1 MHVANIL
8 NRSDISQKDHSDQF
22 SKYRQAFQE
31 NMKTIMINQAL
42 MRQAISQIKTT
53 NVSESTRL
61 LTPTRETLVQD
72 GTSLNLA
79 SSDIKVP
86 QNPAPSQTPQ
96 EHPED
101 QDQKDLEVIPTIKT
115 EPLTIIQ
122 LKPNQAF
129 GLSPRAYQKFKELR
143 HKQAR
148 IVLKRLPLNKLL
160 DKSPKRTSRPLRWLG
175 PVVKKL
181 CLPWPI
187 ESAKN
192 KQSGNNRGPTRK
204 KSNRIPAAAED
215 KLQWSTLSDGCT
227 SYGSLCGIKHPAEVT
242 RKSQPEPWPVMPGSD
257 RSNTPDHQT
266 EHTAKSLR
274 VVGKTMNTLS
284 KNDLKEALE
293 TGSSENSSNTIK
305 PSDDDDN
312 DKKDN
317 KHDTTRQNEISSST
331 KGQHDLQVNDKCF
344 RSSAN
349 NATQKDTDVVEDD
362 NTFCGVKGGEQEEG
376 LFTLDALNKT
386 KLRWNQEYQRYDVMK
401 TIANEINTNIPLA
414 LCTTQPSGHTAIVYT
429 A

>member
-1 MHVANIL
+1 MQTNPQDHLDVHGDTRIGPSVTQAIPQGLYQHQRLQVGLQESAPTTHQQHPNSPADHMTMTPQSLRPWSATKAEVQQL
-8 NRSDISQKDHSDQF
+8 NDQISAAQNARSLHLEQISDQF
-22 SKYRQAFQE
+22 SKYQQAFEE
-31 NMKTIMINQAL
+31 NMKINQAL
-42 MRQAISQIKTT
+42 MKQVISQIKTT

-96 EHPED
+96 EHPENR
-101 QDQKDLEVIPTIKT
+101 DQKDLEVIPTIKT
-115 EPLTIIQ
+115 EPLTIIR

-192 KQSGNNRGPTRK
+192 KQSGNNRGPIRK
-204 KSNRIPAAAED
+204 KSNKIPAAAED

-227 SYGSLCGIKHPAEVT
+227 KYGSLCGIKHPAEVT
-242 RKSQPEPWPVMPGSD
+242 RNPNRSHGQSCLAVIGQTLQTIEQSQ
-257 RSNTPDHQT
+257 
-266 EHTAKSLR
+266 L
-274 VVGKTMNTLS
+274 
-284 KNDLKEALE
+284 
-293 TGSSENSSNTIK
+293 
-305 PSDDDDN
+305 
-312 DKKDN
+312 
-317 KHDTTRQNEISSST
+317 
-331 KGQHDLQVNDKCF
+331 
-344 RSSAN
+344 
-349 NATQKDTDVVEDD
+349 
-362 NTFCGVKGGEQEEG
+362 
-376 LFTLDALNKT
+376 LN
-386 KLRWNQEYQRYDVMK
+386 
-401 TIANEINTNIPLA
+401 P
-414 LCTTQPSGHTAIVYT
+414 
-429 A
+429 